1 MTEHFGS
8 PKMIKFTNLT
18 LTYLFALFADA
29 YSKFSAGHRHCL
41 PVWCEFSSLTWKKPK
56 GVFSKARC
64 WRCSKIRWHGPLL
77 EHAPSISKVFKLHFK
92 CIPIY
97 SNVTGI
103 AAIAGWVESHSF
115 HFQCNLNEKEMWPW
129 WEPGG
134 RVQGIGQI
142 LNKDFICSLSQIFG
156 FHFWKVSHNLLF
168 ILQINNSWFVLI
180 SRRTFYCIENTNT
193 NSNTF
198 QRNPPDNICKKL
210 AEKNSNLVP
219 H

>member
-1 MTEHFGS
+1 MHILNSLQDIVIVFLCGVNSAAWLEKNQKVFSQKLAAGVAARSDGMHLCSSMLLQFQ
-8 PKMIKFTNLT
+8 
-18 LTYLFALFADA
+18 
-29 YSKFSAGHRHCL
+29 KFSSCI
-41 PVWCEFSSLTWKKPK
+41 SN
-56 GVFSKARC
+56 VFQY
-64 WRCSKIRWHGPLL
+64 
-77 EHAPSISKVFKLHFK
+77 
-92 CIPIY
+92 IP
-97 SNVTGI
+97 NVTGI

-129 WEPGG
+129 WEGG
-134 RVQGIGQI
+134 CKGF
-142 LNKDFICSLSQIFG
+142 DFKQRFHLLSFPDI
-156 FHFWKVSHNLLF
+156 WVPLLKSVA
-168 ILQINNSWFVLI
+168 QSFVLI

>member
-1 MTEHFGS
+1 MHILNSLQDIAIVFLCGVNSAAWLEKNQKVFSQKLAAGVAARSDGMHLCSSMLLQFQ
-8 PKMIKFTNLT
+8 
-18 LTYLFALFADA
+18 
-29 YSKFSAGHRHCL
+29 KFSSCI
-41 PVWCEFSSLTWKKPK
+41 SN
-56 GVFSKARC
+56 VFQY
-64 WRCSKIRWHGPLL
+64 
-77 EHAPSISKVFKLHFK
+77 
-92 CIPIY
+92 IP
-97 SNVTGI
+97 NVTGI

-129 WEPGG
+129 WEGG
-134 RVQGIGQI
+134 CKGLIGQI